1 MIVADIM
8 THPALAIDP
17 QTPLVQA
24 IRLMTQHKISGL
36 PVVER
41 DGEIVGILTEGD
53 LLRRV
58 EIGTAGEPP
67 AWLAGVLMPGREA
80 QKYTQTHGRRVSDVM
95 TRDVI
100 TVPADMDL
108 SEAVGLMQRSRVK
121 RLPVLQDGQL
131 LGIVSR
137 ADLVRRLGEALSEA
151 SVSADD
157 TTLLRAV
164 QAAMAKEVWA
174 PSAMITIGVVDGI
187 VQLAGSLFD
196 RRAREALGVLA
207 ANVPGVK
214 AVENR
219 IVCIEPYT
227 GTVTF
232 DPAG

>member
-8 THPALAIDP
+8 SHPALAVDP

-41 DGEIVGILTEGD
+41 DGRIVGILTEGD

-58 EIGTAGEPP
+58 EIGTAGAPD
-67 AWLAGVLMPGREA
+67 WLVGILMPGREA
-80 QKYTQTHGRRVSDVM
+80 QKYTQTHGRRVSEVM

-108 SEAVGLMQRSRVK
+108 SAVVELMRRSRVK
-121 RLPVLQDGQL
+121 RLPVIQDGQL

-137 ADLVRRLGEALSEA
+137 ADLVRLLGDALSEMPVA
-151 SVSADD
+151 ADD

-174 PSAMITIGVVDGI
+174 PSAMITVGVVDGI

-196 RRAREALGVLA
+196 RRSREALGVLA

-232 DPAG
+232 DPAA